1 MSSTQK
7 NSILTTQ
14 NLCIGY
20 PNKDA
25 NIEIATGLNLEINSG
40 ELIAV
45 LGKNGSGKS
54 TLIRTLAQMQAA
66 LNGKIF
72 LHQKDI
78 TTYKREVLSQE
89 ISVVLTEKLP
99 DNLLTAYELIVM
111 GRQAHTNWLDTLNA
125 IDKEKIDFAIQAT
138 NITSLLDKKF
148 SELSDGQ
155 QQKVLIAKALAQD
168 TPIIF
173 LDEPTTHLDVHHRM
187 ETFLL
192 LKELAHKYQK
202 SIIMATHEIGLS
214 VQMADELWIL
224 EKKSIHTG
232 NSQDLIKNK
241 IISQVFDSDLIQF
254 NAEKASFEYK

>member
-1 MSSTQK
+1 MSKRQQ

-14 NLCIGY
+14 DLCIGY
-20 PNKDA
+20 PKKDGSL
-25 NIEIATGLNLEINSG
+25 EIANNLNLEVNSG
-40 ELIAV
+40 KLIAI

-54 TLIRTLAQMQAA
+54 TLIRTLAQMQEA
-66 LNGKIF
+66 LRGKIF

-78 TTYKREVLSQE
+78 TNYKRDILSRE

-99 DNLLTAYELIVM
+99 DNLLTAYELIAM
-111 GRQAHTNWLDTLNA
+111 GRQAHTNWLDSLST
-125 IDKEKIDFAIQAT
+125 IDKEKIEFAIEAT
-138 NITSLLDKKF
+138 KTTSLLDKKF

-155 QQKVLIAKALAQD
+155 QQKVLIAKSLTQD

-192 LKELAHKYQK
+192 LKELAHKQQK

-214 VQMADELWIL
+214 VQNGRSTLDLRPQINTYR
-224 EKKSIHTG
+224 KSTRP
-232 NSQDLIKNK
+232 
-241 IISQVFDSDLIQF
+241 
-254 NAEKASFEYK
+254 YKRQNYFTDF